1 MKQNVT
7 KTNDIDEK
15 PTQEPMEDDAV
26 VEESHEQILK
36 EIEEYKQKY
45 LRALADYQNL
55 EKRSVAEKEEVR
67 KFAAEVT
74 LRKFLPAIDNLQR
87 AADHIDDEGFLL
99 ALKDLESAL
108 AASSVKKMS
117 VVGKAFDPFTM
128 ECIEVVEG
136 ENGIVV
142 EELTPGY
149 TFFEKVLRVA
159 QVKVGK
165 GM

>member
-1 MKQNVT
+1 MKHSDPQSKDT
-7 KTNDIDEK
+7 EEQTQ
-15 PTQEPMEDDAV
+15 QEPDVQEV
-26 VEESHEQILK
+26 LQQEK
-36 EIEEYKQKY
+36 EEYKQKY

-55 EKRSVAEKEEVR
+55 EKRRVAEKEEVR
-67 KFAAEVT
+67 KFAAEIT
-74 LRKFLPAIDNLQR
+74 LKTLLPAIDNLQR
-87 AADHIDDEGFLL
+87 AARHIDDKGLLL
-99 ALKDLESAL
+99 ALKDLELAL
-108 AASSVKKMS
+108 AANNVKKMS
-117 VVGKAFDPFTM
+117 VVGKVFDPFTM

-165 GM
+165 GNTN